1 MNLEAT
7 IDAVAPYLREACRD
21 LPVSTSKGAIFPLHE
36 LADRT
41 GTNLRLLGKIRK
53 RFKAA
58 LAQSLTPGRD
68 PEFVVDEQSF
78 YGRAA
83 ITVHRAKAPQ

>member
-1 MNLEAT
+1 MDLETT
-7 IDAVAPYLREACRD
+7 IDAVAPYLRDACRD
-21 LPVSTSKGAIFPLHE
+21 LPVSLSRRAVFPLYE
-36 LADRT
+36 LADKT
-41 GTNLRLLGKIRK
+41 GANLHLLGKIRK

-68 PEFVVDEQSF
+68 PEFAVEEQSF

-83 ITVHRAKAPQ
+83 INVRRVKAAQ